1 MTKTL
6 IIGIIVAVLLVVGA
20 VGTVG
25 AVWLFN
31 PEKTAVDEETVQ
43 ELSNSVKDVANDQA
57 GGILV
62 RLDMPNGDLTLAE
75 GPSAD
80 EAFRIGSV
88 TKLFTAAVVM
98 QLAEEEVLGLDD
110 PLPEVL
116 PEHADRFEFGEQIT
130 VRQLLGHT
138 AGLDNLNDNPA
149 FFNDFIADLE
159 VADGVASNAC
169 VSREERNTLSYAS
182 EEGLFEP
189 GTNWAYSNT
198 GYIVL
203 GEIIEAASGQPL
215 HDVYRERILDRLGM
229 EHTWLACDEE
239 PRVELA
245 RGYLEPGDFPLPGQ
259 GDAVIDVTDV
269 TFSDAWSGGGMISTA
284 DDLAVFARGLFTGEL
299 FDEAATLDAMLEVSP
314 ESQKVASPGDWPPP
328 TGLGVEIRGDTYG
341 KEGQILGYSAQ
352 VSYDPTTDIV
362 VVVLATNHSVDV
374 VSLDSEIRSIL
385 RSAAE

>member
-6 IIGIIVAVLLVVGA
+6 IIGIIVAVPLVVGA

-98 QLAEEEVLGLDD
+98 QLAEEEVLGLDN

-182 EEGLFEP
+182 EEVLFEP

-203 GEIIEAASGQPL
+203 GEIIEAASGHPCTTFIGNAFSTDSGWNTPGWPVMRSHAL
-215 HDVYRERILDRLGM
+215 N
-229 EHTWLACDEE
+229 WLAAIWSQ
-239 PRVELA
+239 VTFH
-245 RGYLEPGDFPLPGQ
+245 YLGKETLSLMLLMSRFPMPGQ
-259 GDAVIDVTDV
+259 GA
-269 TFSDAWSGGGMISTA
+269 G
-284 DDLAVFARGLFTGEL
+284 
-299 FDEAATLDAMLEVSP
+299 
-314 ESQKVASPGDWPPP
+314 
-328 TGLGVEIRGDTYG
+328 
-341 KEGQILGYSAQ
+341 
-352 VSYDPTTDIV
+352 
-362 VVVLATNHSVDV
+362 
-374 VSLDSEIRSIL
+374 
-385 RSAAE
+385 

>member
-1 MTKTL
+1 MTKT
-6 IIGIIVAVLLVVGA
+6 ISIGMVVVVLLIVGA
-20 VGTVG
+20 GG
-25 AVWLFN
+25 AAWIFN
-31 PEKTAVDEETVQ
+31 PDKQAVDEETKR
-43 ELSNSVKDVANDQA
+43 ELSRVVRDVASKQA

-62 RLDMPNGDLTLAE
+62 LVDMPNGELVLAE

-80 EAFRIGSV
+80 EAFRVGSI
-88 TKLFTAAVVM
+88 TKLFTAAVVL
-98 QLAEEEVLGLDD
+98 QLVEEGKLSLDD
-110 PLPEVL
+110 PLPQVL

-138 AGLDNLNDNPA
+138 AGLDNLNNNPA
-149 FFNDFIADLE
+149 FFNDFVANLE

-169 VSREERNTLSYAS
+169 VSRENRNTLSYAS

-189 GTNWAYSNT
+189 GTDWAYSNT

-203 GEIIEAASGQPL
+203 GEIIEATTGQPL
-215 HDVYRERILDRLGM
+215 HNVYRERILDRLGM

-245 RGYLEPGDFPLPGQ
+245 HGYLEPGTFPLPGQ

-269 TFSDAWSGGGMISTA
+269 TFSDAWSAGGMVATA
-284 DDLAVFARGLFTGEL
+284 DDLAVFARALFTGEL
-299 FDEAATLDAMLEVSP
+299 FDRAATLDAMLEASS
-314 ESQKVASPGDWPPP
+314 ESLDVASQGDWPP

-341 KEGQILGYSAQ
+341 KAGDILGYSAQ
-352 VSYDPTTDIV
+352 LSYDPTTDIV
-362 VVVLATNHSVDV
+362 VVALATNHSADADV

-385 RSAAE
+385 RAAAE

>member
-6 IIGIIVAVLLVVGA
+6 SIGIIVVVLLIVGA
-20 VGTVG
+20 VG
-25 AVWLFN
+25 AVWIFN
-31 PEKTAVDEETVQ
+31 PDKQAVDEETKR
-43 ELSNSVKDVANDQA
+43 ELSRAIRDVASKQA
-57 GGILV
+57 GGMLV
-62 RLDMPNGDLTLAE
+62 LVDMPNGELVLAE

-80 EAFRIGSV
+80 EAFRIGSI
-88 TKLFTAAVVM
+88 TKLFTAAVVL
-98 QLAEEEVLGLDD
+98 QLVEEGVLSLDD

-138 AGLDNLNDNPA
+138 AGLDNLNNNPA
-149 FFNDFIADLE
+149 FFNGFVANLE
-159 VADGVASNAC
+159 VADGVASNVC
-169 VSREERNTLSYAS
+169 VSRENRNTLSYAS

-189 GTNWAYSNT
+189 GANWAYSNT

-203 GEIIEAASGQPL
+203 GEIIEATTDRPL

-229 EHTWLACDEE
+229 KHTWLACDEE
-239 PRVELA
+239 PRIELA

-259 GDAVIDVTDV
+259 GAAVIDVTNV
-269 TFSDAWSGGGMISTA
+269 TFSDAWSAGGMVSTA
-284 DDLAVFARGLFTGEL
+284 GDLAVFARALFTGEL
-299 FDEAATLDAMLEVSP
+299 FDEAETLDAMLDASS
-314 ESQKVASPGDWPPP
+314 ESQDAASQGDWPL

-341 KEGQILGYSAQ
+341 KAGDILGYSAQ

-362 VVVLATNHSVDV
+362 VVVLATNHSMDVDV

-385 RSAAE
+385 RASTR